1 MSGAPCASVA
11 IAQQAPTVL
20 AHSHEQHRIVPPYV
34 SGMPKKLS
42 RLRTAN
48 LTNKVAV
55 ITGAGSGIGRQL
67 ALSCAGRGAD
77 LALCD
82 INENGLA
89 DTAATVR
96 SFGGRVLTGRV
107 DVSDSEA
114 MSRFAQETLDHYG
127 AVDLLI
133 NNAGVGLVG
142 GFLDTSVKDWDWL
155 VGINLMG
162 VVHGCNAFLP
172 TMIDAGRGGHVV
184 NLSSAAGLSANPQLT
199 AYSATKFA
207 VLGLSEALRMELAP
221 HRIGVT
227 AVCPGVINTAIT
239 QNSAIRG
246 DGDAEQRR
254 NRLTST
260 YQKRGYPPE
269 RVARNILRAVDRDRS
284 VAPIAAEAHLMYLLS
299 RAAPP
304 VARWAASRLAELTK

>member
-1 MSGAPCASVA
+1 MSASVA
-11 IAQQAPTVL
+11 IAQNACTLL
-20 AHSHEQHRIVPPYV
+20 ALSHEQSHVASPYIC
-34 SGMPKKLS
+34 GMPRNLP

-48 LTNKVAV
+48 LTDRVAV
-55 ITGAGSGIGRQL
+55 ITGAGSGIGREL
-67 ALSCAGRGAD
+67 ALLCARRGAH

-82 INENGLA
+82 INGSGLA
-89 DTAATVR
+89 YTAAIAR
-96 SFGGRVLTGRV
+96 SFGGRVLTRCI
-107 DVSDSEA
+107 DVSDAET
-114 MSRFAQETLDHYG
+114 MSSFAQETVDLYG
-127 AVDLLI
+127 VADLLI

-142 GFLDTSVKDWDWL
+142 GFLDTTDKDWDWL

-184 NLSSAAGLSANPQLT
+184 NLSSAAGLLANPQLT

-239 QNSAIRG
+239 QSSAIRG

-254 NRLTST
+254 NHLTST

-269 RVARNILRAVDRDRS
+269 RFARNILRAVDRNRP
-284 VAPIAAEAHLMYLLS
+284 VAPIAVEAHLMYLLS

-304 VARWAASRLAELTK
+304 VARWAATRLAELTK